1 MTMGSQWANIQNFLI
16 YLGVALPLL
25 GLGIYLF
32 MLTTPYKE
40 ERLIAAGDEDDR
52 RQANA
57 AQATAYDLGGKIL
70 GLSLVLASAVYHAVN
85 YVDLIIWGLIGI
97 IFQIVVFYLFELIT
111 PFTVTKEIPQGNIA
125 VGIFSAFISV
135 SAGLLLAALISY

>member
-1 MTMGSQWANIQNFLI
+1 MGSQWANIQNFLI

-40 ERLIAAGDEDDR
+40 FQLIAGGDEEDR
-52 RQANA
+52 CKSCA
-57 AQATAYDLGGKIL
+57 AQAAAYDLGGKIL
-70 GLSLVLASAVYHAVN
+70 GLSLVLASAVFHAVN
-85 YVDLIIWGLIGI
+85 HVDLIIWGLIGI
-97 IFQIVVFYLFELIT
+97 IFQIIVFYLFELIT
-111 PFTVTKEIPQGNIA
+111 PFTVTREIPQGNIA
-125 VGIFSAFISV
+125 VGIFSAFLSV

>member
-1 MTMGSQWANIQNFLI
+1 MGSQWANIQNFLI
-16 YLGVALPLL
+16 YLGVSLPLL

-40 ERLIAAGDEDDR
+40 EELIAAGDEADR
-52 RQANA
+52 VKACA

-85 YVDLIIWGLIGI
+85 YIDLIIWGLIGI
-97 IFQIVVFYLFELIT
+97 IFQIAVFYIFELIT
-111 PFTVTKEIPQGNIA
+111 PFTVVKEIPQGNVA
-125 VGIFSAFISV
+125 VGIFSAFLSV
-135 SAGLLLAALISY
+135 STGLLLAALISY

>member
-1 MTMGSQWANIQNFLI
+1 MGHQWANIVNFLI
-16 YLGVALPLL
+16 YLGVSLPLL

-97 IFQIVVFYLFELIT
+97 IFQIIVFYIFELIT

-125 VGIFSAFISV
+125 VGIFSAFLSV
-135 SAGLLLAALISY
+135 AAGLLLAALISY

>member
-1 MTMGSQWANIQNFLI
+1 LGHQWANIVNFLI
-16 YLGVALPLL
+16 YLGVSLPLL

-97 IFQIVVFYLFELIT
+97 IFQIIVFYIFELIT

-125 VGIFSAFISV
+125 VGIFSAFLSV
-135 SAGLLLAALISY
+135 AAGLLLAALISY

>member
-1 MTMGSQWANIQNFLI
+1 MGTQWANIMNFLI
-16 YLGVALPLL
+16 YLGVSLPLL

-40 ERLIAAGDEDDR
+40 HRLIADGDEADR
-52 RQANA
+52 HKACA
-57 AQATAYDLGGKIL
+57 AQAAACDLGGKIL

-97 IFQIVVFYLFELIT
+97 IFQVVVFYIFELVT
-111 PFTVTKEIPQGNIA
+111 PFTVVKEIPQGNVA
-125 VGIFSAFISV
+125 VGIFSAFLSV